1 MLLLLSDGRGDGV
14 GECKNA
20 SDRAVRV
27 RVPYVQ
33 ETFTLRALGLKPLEN
48 KLRLRNSTPVLRR
61 RIQFYAEVQD

>member
-1 MLLLLSDGRGDGV
+1 MKKERDDSE
-14 GECKNA
+14 GEK
-20 SDRAVRV
+20 RAELE

-33 ETFTLRALGLKPLEN
+33 ETFTLRALGKKPLEN